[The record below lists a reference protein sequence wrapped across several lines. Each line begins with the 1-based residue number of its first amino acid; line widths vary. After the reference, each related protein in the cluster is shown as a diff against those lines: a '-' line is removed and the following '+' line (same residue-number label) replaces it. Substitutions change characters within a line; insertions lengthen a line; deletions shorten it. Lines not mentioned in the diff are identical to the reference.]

1 MSKEAG
7 AGNDHKKLPMMITDN
22 LLNRQGETTS
32 LLDRLYARQSNR
44 LLFFKDGW
52 GDLPLLRELHH
63 IDYRKG
69 PPRIIEIAWEDI
81 EEKGGAS
88 FHRGSFAS
96 PFTDLPLP
104 DESRRAYFEWVLP
117 RNASPETPICMHFA
131 ATGDEGFSRRR
142 RAFALPLLKE
152 GIGSLILENPYY
164 GRRRPKRQHKK
175 MLNRFSDLMAM
186 GGAAVEEGLSLLGW
200 LRREGYTRLGVCG
213 ISMGGSMA
221 AQVAVQAEEPVA
233 MIGCVTAHSA
243 SAVFTEGI
251 LKNYLDWEGLNREI
265 EGDIQAIDLMRQLL
279 DRTDIRR
286 FPPPLRPETAF
297 LVAAKYDAYIP
308 RASAQTVHTHW
319 PGSTMRWLESG
330 HVGAFLFHRR
340 DFLAAIRDAFARLGI
355 DPSGEKKVL
364 PPL

>member
-1 MSKEAG
+1 M
-7 AGNDHKKLPMMITDN
+7 
-22 LLNRQGETTS
+22 S
-32 LLDRLYARQSNR
+32 LLDRFYAKLSNR
-44 LLFFKDGW
+44 LLLFKDGW

-63 IDYRKG
+63 LDDRKG

-81 EEKGGAS
+81 EEKEGTS

-104 DESRRAYFEWVLP
+104 DESRRAYFEWILP

-221 AQVAVQAEEPVA
+221 AQVAVQVEEPVA

-286 FPPPLRPETAF
+286 FPPPIRPEAAF
-297 LVAAKYDAYIP
+297 LVAAKYDDYIP
-308 RASAQTVHTHW
+308 MASAETVHTQW

-330 HVGAFLFHRR
+330 HVGAFLFHRS
-340 DFLAAIRDAFARLGI
+340 DFLAAIRDAFTRLSKA
-355 DPSGEKKVL
+355 PSEEKRVL
-364 PPL
+364 TPL

>member
-1 MSKEAG
+1 M
-7 AGNDHKKLPMMITDN
+7 
-22 LLNRQGETTS
+22 S
-32 LLDRLYARQSNR
+32 LLDRFYAKLSNR
-44 LLFFKDGW
+44 LLLFKDGW

-63 IDYRKG
+63 LDDRRG

-81 EEKGGAS
+81 EEKGGTS

-96 PFTDLPLP
+96 PFADLPLP
-104 DESRRAYFEWVLP
+104 DESRRAYFEWILP
-117 RNASPETPICMHFA
+117 RNASPKTPICMHFA

-175 MLNRFSDLMAM
+175 TLNRFSDLMAM

-221 AQVAVQAEEPVA
+221 AQVAVQVEEPVA

-286 FPPPLRPETAF
+286 FPPPIRPEAAF
-297 LVAAKYDAYIP
+297 LVAAKYDDYIP
-308 RASAQTVHTHW
+308 MASAETVHTQW

-330 HVGAFLFHRR
+330 HVGAFLFHRS
-340 DFLAAIRDAFARLGI
+340 DFLAAIRDAFTRLTKA
-355 DPSGEKKVL
+355 PSEEKKVL
-364 PPL
+364 PLL